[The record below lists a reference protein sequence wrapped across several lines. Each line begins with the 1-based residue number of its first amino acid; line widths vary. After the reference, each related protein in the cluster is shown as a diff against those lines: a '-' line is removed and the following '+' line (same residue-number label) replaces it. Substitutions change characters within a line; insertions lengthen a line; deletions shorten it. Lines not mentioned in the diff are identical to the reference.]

1 MVPDHIIQAPQRGER
16 GEIMALTD
24 EVRSQIQATLDANR
38 VVLYMKGNK
47 MFPRCGFSA
56 AVVGALDEMGV
67 EYETVDVLDDP
78 DVRQG
83 IKEFTDWPTIPQ
95 LYIDQE
101 FVGGSDIIK
110 QMVATGELHK
120 VLGVTFEEVAT
131 PTIHLSDSMVEAFKA
146 ASEDQEGEI
155 RIEIS
160 TDFRYGVGFT
170 PKSPGDLELEAG
182 GLTILMDRASAKRA
196 DGMRLDFEVGPEG
209 GIKVQNPNEPKAV
222 GNLSVQD
229 LQSLL
234 SESAELT
241 LFDVRTEEERAT
253 ASIDGAIHFDGAGQ
267 AQLAT
272 LPKDAMVV
280 FHCHHG
286 GRSMAAAEE
295 ALGLGYQNVH
305 NVAGGIDAWSV
316 HVDDSVARY

>member
-1 MVPDHIIQAPQRGER
+1 
-16 GEIMALTD
+16 MALTD
-24 EVRSQIQATLDANR
+24 EVRSRIQETLDANR

-56 AVVGALDEMGV
+56 AVVGALDEIGV

-110 QMVATGELHK
+110 QMVATGEMHK
-120 VLGVTFEEVAT
+120 LLGVEFEEIAA
-131 PTIHLSDSMVEAFKA
+131 PTIHLTEAMVESFKA
-146 ASEDQEGEI
+146 ARADQEGEI

-170 PKSPGDLELEAG
+170 PKSPGDLVVQTG

-196 DGMRLDFEVGPEG
+196 DGMKLDFEAGPEG

-222 GNLSVQD
+222 GNLSVQE

-234 SESAELT
+234 NEGAEFT
-241 LFDVRTEEERAT
+241 LFDVRTEEERDT
-253 ASIDGAIHFDGAGQ
+253 AAIDGAIHFDSAGQ
-267 AQLAT
+267 SQLAA

-286 GRSMAAAEE
+286 GRSMAAAQE
-295 ALGLGYQNVH
+295 AMGGGHQNVH

-316 HVDDSVARY
+316 HVDPSVARY